1 MRKIAQ
7 YVGCLGMATWLATVS
22 AQGAALTLLAHYGFE
37 GDASD
42 STGQQSPFELPWNAG
57 ISNGVLCLGPAYQ
70 SDASTPRLSDFSYR
84 SFTVAVDFNIRE
96 FVPYSGNILS
106 GGPSYRWF
114 TLEADDGYLAARFAT
129 KSGEFFFI
137 DPNVRVTSNRWYQAV
152 VSADLDSGL
161 VQIYLDGNRVF
172 SRNIGANREFDF
184 IGTSSEPWDKVF
196 SFRNHGNASTLVGCA
211 DNLQV
216 YNRAATPAEVAGFI
230 APRLRIATSGG
241 VALVSTPSVLTG
253 YRLES
258 TDTVGAVPAWAVVS
272 QAPLTIGDQFVWP
285 FPPPPSGPAHRLF
298 RPVRR

>member
-1 MRKIAQ
+1 
-7 YVGCLGMATWLATVS
+7 MAVWLAMSS
-22 AQGAALTLLAHYGFE
+22 AQGAELVRLAHYGFE

-42 STGQQSPFELPWNAG
+42 STGQQSPFEPQWNAG
-57 ISNGVLCLGPAYQ
+57 ISNGVLCLGPAF
-70 SDASTPRLSDFSYR
+70 DAGAMTPLLNGFSYR

-114 TLEADDGYLAARFAT
+114 TLEADGGYLAARFAT

-172 SRNIGANREFDF
+172 SRNIGANREFNV
-184 IGTSSEPWDKVF
+184 IGTSYEPWDKVF

-241 VALVSTPSVLTG
+241 EAVVSAPSLLTG

-258 TDTVGAVPAWAVVS
+258 TDGLGAAPLWRTVT
-272 QAPLTIGDQFVWP
+272 QAPVTVGDQFVWP

-298 RPVRR
+298 RLIRK